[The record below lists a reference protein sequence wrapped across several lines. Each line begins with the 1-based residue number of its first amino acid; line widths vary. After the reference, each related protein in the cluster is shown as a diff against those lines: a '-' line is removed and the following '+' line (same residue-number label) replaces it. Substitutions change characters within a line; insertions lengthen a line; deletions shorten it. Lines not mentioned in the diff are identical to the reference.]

1 MGQRYDDKKEDRSP
15 GISAVTEITVNGIN
29 LIMDLQKM
37 KNRINVKTTPD
48 RRKKINTKRKKET
61 NTPPSSG
68 RQMNILK
75 KRRHQEVI

>member
-1 MGQRYDDKKEDRSP
+1 MNPTVRQRYDDKKEGRSP

-48 RRKKINTKRKKET
+48 RRKKINTKRKKKTQHHLVED
-61 NTPPSSG
+61 
-68 RQMNILK
+68 K
-75 KRRHQEVI
+75 